1 MSKAIEILQ
10 AAQPKAM
17 AIPPK
22 LNGFPHL
29 AETLR
34 RAGVSRNI
42 WTLPACQS
50 LYLTD
55 DGPVLTVG
63 APLASG
69 TANVPPFNRDA
80 LVTALRTDQAGNST
94 FPEFVAASWK
104 AGVVPYD
111 VNFNGRTVTY
121 FGCNSEGYLEVYP
134 PVDVS

>member
-1 MSKAIEILQ
+1 MSKAIEVLQ

-17 AIPPK
+17 AIRPK
-22 LNGFPHL
+22 LDGFPHL

-42 WTLPACQS
+42 GTLPACQS

-55 DGPVLTVG
+55 DGPVVTVG

-94 FPEFVAASWK
+94 FPKFVAASWK
-104 AGVVPYD
+104 AGVVPND

-121 FGCNSEGYLEVYP
+121 FGCNSEEHLEVYP
-134 PVDVS
+134 AVDIP